1 MKGKRVGAGMDQYSV
16 CDVLVIGRACVDY
29 ITVVEHFPEEDSKV
43 MLHERVKEGGGQGTN
58 TACCCARLGTTVRY
72 VGALGDDDEGRF
84 CLQRLNDFGVDTS
97 GVRRLEG
104 TRTPVAYIVVTR
116 SSGKRTIIYEPS
128 PPSAV
133 FLDETLE
140 ALIESARVVLLDP
153 SVTHLAA
160 GIQALKRR
168 GAIVY
173 DCERW
178 KEGMADMMS
187 LADYFIP
194 AYPFLNDPELALPGE
209 SIKVRMRNLAAQVAG
224 RLIVTHGEAGAYYL
238 HEEGLYQVRPPRA
251 LIRDTTGA
259 GDNFHAAFAAA
270 LARDFDLHAAVR
282 FAVAVATLSCR
293 ALGGRAGLPDL
304 AEATQVMGTL
314 QAQRIA

>member
-1 MKGKRVGAGMDQYSV
+1 MDSAI
-16 CDVLVIGRACVDY
+16 DVLVIGRACVDY
-29 ITVVEHFPEEDSKV
+29 LVVVEHFPEEDSKL
-43 MLHERVKEGGGQGTN
+43 MQQERLKEGGGQGTN
-58 TACCCARLGTTVRY
+58 TACCCARLGAKVRY

-84 CLQRLNDFGVDTS
+84 CLQRLADFGVDTS

-104 TRTPVAYIVVTR
+104 AHTPVAYILVTR

-128 PPSAV
+128 PVSAV
-133 FLDETLE
+133 VLDEGLE
-140 ALIESARVVLLDP
+140 ALIARARVVLLDP
-153 SVTHLAA
+153 SVTHLAT
-160 GIQALKRR
+160 GIKGMKRS

-178 KEGMADMMS
+178 KDGMSDMMS

-194 AYPFLNDPELALPGE
+194 AYPFLSDPVLALPGVTIE
-209 SIKVRMRNLAAQVAG
+209 ARMRNLSAQVAG

-238 HEEGLYQVRPPRA
+238 HDDVLYQVRPPEA
-251 LIRDTTGA
+251 IIRDTTGA

-270 LARDFDLHAAVR
+270 LIRNFDIHAAVK

-293 ALGGRAGLPDL
+293 ALGGRAGLPDFE
-304 AEATQVMGTL
+304 EACLVMDRLESRQVVC
-314 QAQRIA
+314 

>member
-1 MKGKRVGAGMDQYSV
+1 MAQDSV

-29 ITVVEHFPEEDSKV
+29 IAVVEHFPEEDSKI
-43 MLHERVKEGGGQGTN
+43 MLSERLKEGGGQGTN
-58 TACCCARLGTTVRY
+58 TACCCARLGATVRY

-84 CLQRLNDFGVDTS
+84 CLRRLDDFGVDTS

-104 TRTPVAYIVVTR
+104 AHTPVAYIMVTR

-128 PPSAV
+128 PLSAV
-133 FLDETLE
+133 VLDETLE

-153 SVTHLAA
+153 SVTHLAS
-160 GIQALKRR
+160 GIKALKPR

-178 KEGMADMMS
+178 KDGMADMMS

-194 AYPFLNDPELALPGE
+194 AYPFLSDPVLALGGVTIE
-209 SIKVRMRNLAAQVAG
+209 QRMRNLAAQVAG
-224 RLIVTHGEAGAYYL
+224 RLIVTHGDAGAYYL
-238 HEEGLYQVRPPRA
+238 HDEGLYQVRPPDA
-251 LIRDTTGA
+251 VIRDTTGA

-270 LARDFDLHAAVR
+270 LARNFDIHAAVR

-293 ALGGRAGLPDL
+293 ALGGRAGLPDFE
-304 AEATQVMGTL
+304 EARKAMVRL
-314 QAQRIA
+314 ESLRLV